1 MVRQWGSDRF
11 ENFPISEDDIIKK
24 YVENNGDCPEEDNFF
39 PMTAFTSEQIVAILE
54 GNKLSV
60 EIEGKSVELDS
71 EKVLV
76 DRFEKDDLKVLNE
89 GTLTVGLDSKVTDDL
104 KKEGYVRDLIRG
116 IQNQRKESGLNVT
129 DRIKL
134 TVAGDEK
141 LKSAYLMFV
150 DFICNE
156 TLTSEINWAD
166 SLPNAVKVDADDKE
180 WGIVIEKA

>member
-1 MVRQWGSDRF
+1 MEIASSDL
-11 ENFPISEDDIIKK
+11 PSL
-24 YVENNGDCPEEDNFF
+24 
-39 PMTAFTSEQIVAILE
+39 TSERAFCISLFIISATIAAY
-54 GNKLSV
+54 S
-60 EIEGKSVELDS
+60 DA
-71 EKVLV
+71 
-76 DRFEKDDLKVLNE
+76 
-89 GTLTVGLDSKVTDDL
+89 
-104 KKEGYVRDLIRG
+104 
-116 IQNQRKESGLNVT
+116 
-129 DRIKL
+129 

>member
-1 MVRQWGSDRF
+1 M
-11 ENFPISEDDIIKK
+11 
-24 YVENNGDCPEEDNFF
+24 
-39 PMTAFTSEQIVAILE
+39 
-54 GNKLSV
+54 
-60 EIEGKSVELDS
+60 
-71 EKVLV
+71 
-76 DRFEKDDLKVLNE
+76 
-89 GTLTVGLDSKVTDDL
+89 
-104 KKEGYVRDLIRG
+104 IRG

>member
-1 MVRQWGSDRF
+1 MKKAAG
-11 ENFPISEDDIIKK
+11 IIA
-24 YVENNGDCPEEDNFF
+24 EL
-39 PMTAFTSEQIVAILE
+39 TSEQIVAILE